1 MSQSRCL
8 YKNRTGKTGEAIAK
22 RHLLNKGLKFLHANY
37 RFEKSEI
44 DLIFVDEDKKLVL
57 FFEVKTRR
65 NKNFGEPEESINNL
79 KMEHL
84 RKAAEGFV
92 MNNEKYSGYDLRLDV
107 ITIMMGE
114 EIVIDHI
121 ENAF

>member
-22 RHLLNKGLKFLHANY
+22 RHLLNKGLKFLNANY

-44 DLIFVDEDKKLVL
+44 DLIFIDDENKLVL
-57 FFEVKTRR
+57 FCEVKTRR

-79 KMEHL
+79 KIEHL
-84 RKAAEGFV
+84 KKAAEGFV
-92 MNNEKYSGYDLRLDV
+92 MNNEKYSEYDLRFDV
-107 ITIMMGE
+107 ITIMME
-114 EIVIDHI
+114 KEITIDHI

>member
-1 MSQSRCL
+1 L

-22 RHLLNKGLKFLHANY
+22 RHLLNKGLKFLNSNY

-44 DLIFVDEDKKLVL
+44 DLIFIDDEKKLIL
-57 FFEVKTRR
+57 FCEVKTRR

-84 RKAAEGFV
+84 RKAAEGFI
-92 MNNEKYSGYDLRLDV
+92 MNNEKYSEHDLRFDV
-107 ITIMMGE
+107 ITIMME
-114 EIVIDHI
+114 KEININHI

>member
-1 MSQSRCL
+1 MSSSRCL

-22 RHLLNKGLKFLHANY
+22 RHLLNKGLKFLHSNY

-44 DLIFVDEDKKLVL
+44 DLIFIDENKKLVL

-92 MNNEKYSGYDLRLDV
+92 MTNEKYSGYDLRLDV

>member
-22 RHLLNKGLKFLHANY
+22 RHLLNKGLKFLNANY

-44 DLIFVDEDKKLVL
+44 DLIFIDDENKLVL
-57 FFEVKTRR
+57 FCEVKTRR

-79 KMEHL
+79 KIEHL
-84 RKAAEGFV
+84 KKAAEGFV
-92 MNNEKYSGYDLRLDV
+92 MNNEKYSQYDLRFDV
-107 ITIMMGE
+107 ITIMME
-114 EIVIDHI
+114 KEITIDHI

>member
-1 MSQSRCL
+1 MSSSRCL
-8 YKNRTGKTGEAIAK
+8 YKSRTGKTGEALAK
-22 RHLLNKGLKFLHANY
+22 KHLLNKGLKFLRSNY

-44 DLIFVDEDKKLVL
+44 DLIFIDETQKIIL
-57 FFEVKTRR
+57 FCEVKTRR

-84 RKAAEGFV
+84 RKAAEGFIL
-92 MNNEKYSGYDLRLDV
+92 NHEDLSLYDLRFDV
-107 ITIMMGE
+107 VTIMLGE
-114 EIVIDHI
+114 EVIIDHI

>member
-22 RHLLNKGLKFLHANY
+22 RHLLNKGLKFLNANY

-44 DLIFVDEDKKLVL
+44 DLIFIDDENKLVL
-57 FFEVKTRR
+57 FCEVKTRR

-79 KMEHL
+79 KIEHL
-84 RKAAEGFV
+84 KKAAEGFV
-92 MNNEKYSGYDLRLDV
+92 MNNEKYSGYDLRFDV
-107 ITIMMGE
+107 ITIMME
-114 EIVIDHI
+114 KEITIDHI